1 MNPEAP
7 STALGALR
15 MMPSTAS
22 EIGRFSKQLIEGVQE
37 GNINPLELLVMLR
50 ALEGVSE
57 TVRDAIKD
65 NIQTAADKYSEKSF
79 DVFGARVEKSE
90 VGVKYNYEVCQD
102 QVWERHSVDERTAAE
117 LRKQREVFLR
127 SLTEPMTIVDKDSG
141 EISEIRPPLKRSQSG
156 VKIYLK

>member
-1 MNPEAP
+1 MNELPT
-7 STALGALR
+7 TAMSALR
-15 MMPSTAS
+15 LMPSTAS

-57 TVRDAIKD
+57 TVRDAIKT
-65 NIQTAADKYSEKSF
+65 NVQNAADKYNEKSF
-79 DVFGARVEKSE
+79 EVFGARVEKSE
-90 VGVKYNYEVCQD
+90 VGVKYNYEMCGD
-102 QVWERHSVDERTAAE
+102 QIWERHSVDERTAAE

-127 SLTEPMTIVDKDSG
+127 SLTEPMTVVDKDSG

-156 VKIYLK
+156 VKVFLK